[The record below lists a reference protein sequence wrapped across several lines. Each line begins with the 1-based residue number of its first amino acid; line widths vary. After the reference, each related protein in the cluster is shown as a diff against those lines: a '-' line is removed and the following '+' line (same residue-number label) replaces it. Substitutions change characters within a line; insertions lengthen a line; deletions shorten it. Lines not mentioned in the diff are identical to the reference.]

1 MSPSNSQVPVNRHNQ
16 KNTPSRVTP
25 QQKYAQ
31 QQQQQRY
38 NNHVNENSSSTMNL
52 TQGPP
57 STPPRT
63 PRRPQGKAPD
73 RNATVES
80 AAESGP
86 ENTIPP
92 RSANRRPKAKNSS
105 ITPAAQRTEHYRGT
119 PPVRMQSDSSSK
131 LPTATAIAAYAGPT
145 FHASPAPSA
154 LPIPSFYSKSADS
167 PSMAKATLDQ
177 DSSSAGDSPPST
189 AALPSSETNLLDT
202 LFSSNVGADERA
214 RSAQSDVGPF
224 RPPSQTPPNSNVT
237 PQQRPGLYSGH
248 SHHGSASSLFKMEMD
263 GGYQGQPIR
272 AEGITPYHERIK
284 AARSTPT
291 SLSSSPNT
299 TGIAPLNGMDQSE
312 AFKSLL
318 FSKNMPTQPQPN
330 QPLPPFQNAPAA
342 PFQNAPPAPFP
353 YQNGPQHGPQN
364 GPYSPYNNGYQNN
377 HHNNYQNGGY
387 QNGYQNGLHMSSPAT
402 PLRSTLYHSP
412 QQQRFPHQGPGNAYR
427 NSPRNSGLRQEV
439 TSFRSPNSVPRPT
452 AGLTNGMFA
461 PPQVSLNYKENTASP
476 ARTQNTTMAQNQNQN
491 QITPQAQRAV
501 SQPMNNYTPY
511 NKDPGMKSMEDTL
524 KNMLISPPSANGA
537 GVLSPVAPVVPQ

>member
-1 MSPSNSQVPVNRHNQ
+1 MSPSNSQLPVNRHNQ
-16 KNTPSRVTP
+16 KNTTSRVTP
-25 QQKYAQ
+25 HQQYAQ
-31 QQQQQRY
+31 QQQQQR
-38 NNHVNENSSSTMNL
+38 NNHVNENSSSTMNQ

-63 PRRPQGKAPD
+63 PRRPQGKGPD

-80 AAESGP
+80 ATESGP

-92 RSANRRPKAKNSS
+92 RSAHRRPKAKNPS

-131 LPTATAIAAYAGPT
+131 LPTTTAIAAYAGPT

-167 PSMAKATLDQ
+167 PSMAKANMDQ
-177 DSSSAGDSPPST
+177 DNSSASESPLST

-202 LFSSNVGADERA
+202 LFSSNAGDDERA

-224 RPPSQTPPNSNVT
+224 RPPSQTPPDGNIT
-237 PQQRPGLYSGH
+237 PQQRPGLYSAH

-330 QPLPPFQNAPAA
+330 QPLPPFQNAPA
-342 PFQNAPPAPFP
+342 PFQNAPAPTPFS
-353 YQNGPQHGPQN
+353 YQTGPQN
-364 GPYSPYNNGYQNN
+364 GPYSPYNTGYQNS
-377 HHNNYQNGGY
+377 HQNNYPNGPY
-387 QNGYQNGLHMSSPAT
+387 QNGYQNGPHISSPAT

-439 TSFRSPNSVPRPT
+439 TSSRSPNSVPRPT

-461 PPQVSLNYKENTASP
+461 PPQVPLNYKENTAAP
-476 ARTQNTTMAQNQNQN
+476 ARTQNTTMAQDQT
-491 QITPQAQRAV
+491 TPQAGQRTV
-501 SQPMNNYTPY
+501 SQPMNNYMPY
-511 NKDPGMKSMEDTL
+511 YKDPGMKSMEDGL
-524 KNMLISPPSANGA
+524 KNMLISPPSANGP
-537 GVLSPVAPVVPQ
+537 GVLSPVAPVAPQ